1 MNKHKIRFEKTIR
14 GRLTAMA
21 AFATFALLMAA
32 GAPLGFAQALAPQ
45 TFSSPE
51 EACRALFLAVK
62 QNNDKAMMKVLGGG
76 KALISLEDEV
86 QNKAEREEFVNKY
99 QEMHRLVREP
109 DRTVV
114 LYIGAENWPFP
125 VPLVSR
131 QGSWYFDSK
140 TGMREVL
147 YRRIGENET
156 RAIETCHALAQGDR
170 DNQSDLE
177 GEPDDDSTTSTLR
190 TKAKK
195 AEAENESSAIQK
207 DQPVESHGY
216 YFRIVSGSNKNS
228 ADEDKAG
235 VSVVAYPVEYRK
247 TGVMTFIVSDDDVV
261 YEKDLGPNTVK
272 VAKSMTAYKPGTTW
286 QEAK

>member
-1 MNKHKIRFEKTIR
+1 MNKNNIRLEKTIR

-32 GAPLGFAQALAPQ
+32 GAPLGFAQGLAPQ

-76 KALISLEDEV
+76 KDLISLEDEV

-125 VPLVSR
+125 VPLVAR
-131 QGSWYFDSK
+131 QGSWFFDSR

-177 GEPDDDSTTSTLR
+177 GEPDDDSTIRILR
-190 TKAKK
+190 ARAKK
-195 AEAENESSAIQK
+195 TEAESEGSAKQ
-207 DQPVESHGY
+207 DQPIESHGY

-228 ADEDKAG
+228 ADEDKTG
-235 VSVVAYPVEYRK
+235 VSFVAYPVEYRK

-261 YEKDLGPNTVK
+261 NEKDLGPNTGK
-272 VAKSMTAYKPGTTW
+272 VAKSMTAYKPSSTW
-286 QEAK
+286 RQAK